1 MKFLLLLCLSI
12 FTRAET
18 GFVQLSGHQVFV
30 DYSAAAPGKPTV
42 VLVNG
47 LVYGLDRWNDFARPL
62 AESGVGILR
71 YNFRGQSRTLLKELE
86 AGEPDFFRAGLDR
99 QAQADELRDLMAALR
114 IEKATIVGLSY
125 GAGIAAEFGKRFPGK
140 VEQLV
145 LLAPLVVPLD
155 RYDPNG
161 AWINMNLDALRFW
174 WGPLWGPYVYEYY
187 YNQIYRSYMSQR
199 LVGDRIPGEMRGHEE
214 AYKESVFHLV
224 RAMRDLDLRTFDFPR
239 LKGRVHLMLASE
251 EEAPALK
258 DQFLA
263 WKNFGPAGASL
274 TLLAPAS
281 HAIPDS
287 SGAFA
292 AEILKKILAGFEGS
306 YLGLANEGR
315 LVPMPAD
322 ELERKVGK

>member
-1 MKFLLLLCLSI
+1 MKILLLLCLSL
-12 FTRAET
+12 FSRAES
-18 GFVQLSGHQVFV
+18 GFVTLDDHQVFV
-30 DYSAAAPGKPTV
+30 DYSKASPGKPTV

-47 LVYGLDRWNDFARPL
+47 LVYGLDRWNDLARPL
-62 AESGVGILR
+62 ANAGIGILR

-86 AGEPDFFRAGLDR
+86 KGSPAFFRTGLDR
-99 QAQADELRDLMAALR
+99 RSQAEELAQVMAALGL
-114 IEKATIVGLSY
+114 EKATIVGLSY
-125 GAGIAAEFGKRFPGK
+125 GAGIAAEFGERFPAK

-145 LLAPLVVPLD
+145 FLAPLVVPLD

-161 AWINMNLDALRFW
+161 AWIQSNLDALKFW
-174 WGPLWGPYVYEYY
+174 WGPLWGPYVYDYY

-214 AYKESVFHLV
+214 AYKESIFHLV
-224 RAMRDLDLRTFDFPR
+224 RAMRDLDLRTFRFPK
-239 LKGRVHLMLASE
+239 LSGRVHMMLASE

-263 WKNFGPAGASL
+263 WKNFGKTGGSL
-274 TLLAPAS
+274 TLLAPAA

-292 AEILKKILAGFEGS
+292 AEILKKILSGFEGS
-306 YLGLANEGR
+306 YLGLTNEGR
-315 LVPMPAD
+315 LAPTSPE
-322 ELERKVGK
+322 ELERKASK